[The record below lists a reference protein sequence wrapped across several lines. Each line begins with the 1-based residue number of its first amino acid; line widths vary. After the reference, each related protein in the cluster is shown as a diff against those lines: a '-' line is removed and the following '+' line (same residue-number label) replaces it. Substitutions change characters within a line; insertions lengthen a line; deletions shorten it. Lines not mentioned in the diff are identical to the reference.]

1 MNKNPNQPPQLNV
14 DLKTTE
20 AIKNSEG
27 KNLFA
32 SGVILR
38 KISKIFLLRD
48 GQKI

>member
-38 KISKIFLLRD
+38 KI
-48 GQKI
+48 